1 MLARG
6 LLLVCPGVRVRP
18 ADRDLPEDEP
28 PAAAADWL
36 AAAPAE
42 LRAHLDLALGHRTAA
57 VVATVLEALDAGG
70 PGDEHYQDRLF
81 AGPG

>member
-1 MLARG
+1 MSR
-6 LLLVCPGVRVRP
+6 RQRK
-18 ADRDLPEDEP
+18 RH
-28 PAAAADWL
+28 WL

-70 PGDEHYQDRLF
+70 PGDEHYQDKLF
-81 AGPG
+81 AGPGYALPEKSLTSPSVVPSR